1 MTNGGGPISG
11 APATGSGVA
20 GPINA
25 GLRPAICHNCGG
37 EKAGPLVPCKACGF
51 VPTGEDRP
59 IAWLFSGHHLE
70 AAELMEAAERIRAGE
85 RPDPPSALRQAA
97 RTAMGALPLLDP
109 SGKGLSRRDLV
120 GVVVGS
126 LLLTPLVG
134 IAVWFGWREDRPK
147 AAAQALWTSL
157 AIGGLVALAWVTEQV
172 AEYLS

>member
-1 MTNGGGPISG
+1 MP
-11 APATGSGVA
+11 PAQGTRFAQRALLG
-20 GPINA
+20 NML
-25 GLRPAICHNCGG
+25 LRG
-37 EKAGPLVPCKACGF
+37 
-51 VPTGEDRP
+51 
-59 IAWLFSGHHLE
+59 
-70 AAELMEAAERIRAGE
+70 
-85 RPDPPSALRQAA
+85 
-97 RTAMGALPLLDP
+97 
-109 SGKGLSRRDLV
+109 V